1 MVREMAM
8 LSPFSYLKSL
18 ATVCLVHFWC
28 IFLATKKTHK
38 SILHILM
45 SSIQRKERDSNPRT
59 LAGQRFSR
67 PPHSTALPS
76 FLLSDSMLHINM
88 LVHLDLQIYKD
99 CLTWQKKV
107 SHWLDIVGSLGKVP
121 LF

>member
-8 LSPFSYLKSL
+8 LSPFFLFKKLGDSL
-18 ATVCLVHFWC
+18 FGAFLVHF
-28 IFLATKKTHK
+28 FSHKKTHK

-76 FLLSDSMLHINM
+76 FLLSDNILHNNM
-88 LVHLDLQIYKD
+88 LVYLDLQIYKD

-107 SHWLDIVGSLGKVP
+107 SHW
-121 LF
+121 

>member
-1 MVREMAM
+1 M

-76 FLLSDSMLHINM
+76 FLLPFSVLHGYA
-88 LVHLDLQIYKD
+88 HLRTMVQIYED
-99 CLTWQKKV
+99 CATWQKKV
-107 SHWLDIVGSLGKVP
+107 VLGVEKNT
-121 LF
+121 